1 MADISVDE
9 ECCVQHKK
17 VMHKL
22 QHAHTHTK
30 KDWCHFA
37 QNKNIKRR
45 SCRRQ
50 GWKFHGNLQMWWF
63 LFCLLD
69 TQGLN
74 QNRFSFISLLEK
86 LGRFESTKGNSTR
99 HSVSWKVLFF
109 FFCHDQYLYGEL
121 NKRKAHLKQWREK
134 AFVWSWKPTSHPP
147 VESDSE
153 FAFVPSV
160 FFLNWKRKFFF

>member
-1 MADISVDE
+1 MVI
-9 ECCVQHKK
+9 
-17 VMHKL
+17 
-22 QHAHTHTK
+22 
-30 KDWCHFA
+30 
-37 QNKNIKRR
+37 
-45 SCRRQ
+45 CRCDD
-50 GWKFHGNLQMWWF
+50 FC
-63 LFCLLD
+63 FCLLD
-69 TQGLN
+69 TQGFN

-99 HSVSWKVLFF
+99 HSVSWKVLLFV
-109 FFCHDQYLYGEL
+109 FCHDQYLYGEL

-160 FFLNWKRKFFF
+160 FFLIEKEKKNFKWRLRNDDTPTWTLKLFQFIWWNVREREASIRCWTNGMVYTVN